1 MLSEEYIDLCRTFH
15 ELTLKDGAADEF
27 DFQHLRHGK
36 SLSWSDL
43 LARHRTV
50 ILSEAGSG
58 KTEEIRQTAT
68 SLRREGISNAP
79 FGRSGLGF
87 LRRFN
92 VHISCLQAG
101 VRLGVR

>member
-1 MLSEEYIDLCRTFH
+1 MSEEYIDLCRTFH

-68 SLRREGISNAP
+68 SLRREGKAA
-79 FGRSGLGF
+79 FF
-87 LRRFN
+87 LRLEHVADDFEIAFEEGE
-92 VHISCLQAG
+92 HYS
-101 VRLGVR
+101 